1 MAIPTLNSAVASM
14 NKEFCSLILTD
25 YTPKPLGLGLCG
37 GMNTNTFGMWALY
50 CPAIVRIGNQMVLI
64 VVAHCESPFV
74 GQFFEA
80 AGSRFSI
87 IHNPNSFMYFA
98 IWD

>member
-1 MAIPTLNSAVASM
+1 MAIPALNSAVASM

-37 GMNTNTFGMWALY
+37 GMSTNTFGMRALY

-74 GQFFEA
+74 GQFLKRLEA
-80 AGSRFSI
+80 AS
-87 IHNPNSFMYFA
+87 P
-98 IWD
+98 